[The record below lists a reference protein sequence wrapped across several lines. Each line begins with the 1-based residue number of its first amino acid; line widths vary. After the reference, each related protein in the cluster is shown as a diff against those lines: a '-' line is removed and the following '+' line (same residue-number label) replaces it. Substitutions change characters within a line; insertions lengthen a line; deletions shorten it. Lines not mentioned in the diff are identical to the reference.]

1 MQCMRCSG
9 RCGQTVVSMLW
20 LFGGVLLRETLP
32 RKERSVYK
40 VWAQILHQRYSSYFN
55 YYRSIYWNL
64 WCGKKERWFQMAVRN
79 SSAYFPAETG
89 NKYGV
94 GKCPFDTREM
104 VCHKIC
110 FFVCSYILKDSVY
123 TLCID
128 LYIGICSE
136 CYFERCWICDP
147 TADRC
152 WNCGFSWVL
161 ITVWL
166 WFKYSLIMVLLWFV
180 MTLYDKLR
188 RRWTRKSSDCCSCC
202 VDVAVQ
208 TGELFVKEAVD
219 ISPRYAFS

>member
-1 MQCMRCSG
+1 MICYDTVWQIKTALDSKEQRLLFVLRG
-9 RCGQTVVSMLW
+9 RCGPNWRTICKRS
-20 LFGGVLLRETLP
+20 GG
-32 RKERSVYK
+32 
-40 VWAQILHQRYSSYFN
+40 
-55 YYRSIYWNL
+55 
-64 WCGKKERWFQMAVRN
+64 
-79 SSAYFPAETG
+79 YFPA
-89 NKYGV
+89 
-94 GKCPFDTREM
+94 
-104 VCHKIC
+104 VC
-110 FFVCSYILKDSVY
+110 FLVVSYILKYSVY